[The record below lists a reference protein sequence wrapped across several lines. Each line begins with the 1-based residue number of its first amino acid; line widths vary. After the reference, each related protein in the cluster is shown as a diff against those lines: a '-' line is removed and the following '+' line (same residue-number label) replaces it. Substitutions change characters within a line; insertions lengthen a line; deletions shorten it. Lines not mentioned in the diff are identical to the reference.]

1 MSTRKKTPLR
11 VPVTHGMK
19 DVYAMDMHLA
29 YQAALSGQFN
39 VVAFSRLAAALSVI
53 RSALEQHQS
62 RIPQAIEVLDAAVVT
77 LQHIRTRGDASGVWE
92 VLEDERDSIK
102 QGIDMAEQ
110 SMGTLDVALLE
121 RTAALLLEQLYGE
134 QQPAS

>member
-1 MSTRKKTPLR
+1 MSTRKKSPLR

-29 YQAALSGQFN
+29 YQAALSGKFN
-39 VVAFSRLAAALSVI
+39 VVTFSRLAAAISVI
-53 RSALEQHQS
+53 RSALEQHQT
-62 RIPQAIEVLDAAVVT
+62 RIPDAIEIMDAAVNT
-77 LQHIRTRGDASGVWE
+77 LQQVRSRGDASNVWE
-92 VLEDERDSIK
+92 IREDERDSIK

-121 RTAALLLEQLYGE
+121 RTASQLLEQLYGE
-134 QQPAS
+134 QLPAS